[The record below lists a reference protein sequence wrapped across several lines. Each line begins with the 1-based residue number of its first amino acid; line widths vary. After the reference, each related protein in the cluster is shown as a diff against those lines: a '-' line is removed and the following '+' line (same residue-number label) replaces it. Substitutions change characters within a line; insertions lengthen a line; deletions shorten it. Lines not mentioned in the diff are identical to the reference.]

1 MLGREKLI
9 ELLMDK
15 PFGNSTEER
24 EIAHAED
31 VAEYLIA
38 NGVTV
43 RERGRWGIGKDVYDN
58 EFMYCRFCHEQFYD
72 GENDT
77 VDCMPNFC
85 PNCGADM
92 RPEGEGEEDA

>member
-31 VAEYLIA
+31 VAEYLIDC
-38 NGVTV
+38 GVTV
-43 RERGRWGIGKDVYDN
+43 RERGRWLL
-58 EFMYCRFCHEQFYD
+58 D
-72 GENDT
+72 GRCSECLENPLT
-77 VDCMPNFC
+77 THKKFC

-92 RPEGEGEEDA
+92 RGEEDGT

>member
-1 MLGREKLI
+1 MPDRKKLI
-9 ELLMDK
+9 DLLMDK

-43 RERGRWGIGKDVYDN
+43 RERGRWILQRYYGGLRKGMVARIICSECGYPN
-58 EFMYCRFCHEQFYD
+58 EK
-72 GENDT
+72 T
-77 VDCMPNFC
+77 NFC

-92 RPEGEGEEDA
+92 GGEEDGNET

>member
-1 MLGREKLI
+1 MADREKLI

-24 EIAHAED
+24 EIAHAKD
-31 VAEYLIA
+31 VAEYLIS

-43 RERGRWGIGKDVYDN
+43 RERGRWEDVSLRFAQVKEKCSVCGGIVYAHG
-58 EFMYCRFCHEQFYD
+58 F
-72 GENDT
+72 
-77 VDCMPNFC
+77 NFC

-92 RPEGEGEEDA
+92 RGEEDGE